1 MKKSKIDAEQLSHV
15 ISTIYDC
22 ALDPGQWPRAI
33 QQVCGLVEGKNGVIM
48 VVDTSGTRSRFDA
61 SWNVDHA
68 LMRIYSEKFHGINPL
83 LGPWS
88 AFDVDQAYNVAI
100 VMEPKRWMETRV
112 YREFGEP
119 NDFLDS
125 IGVTLLKN
133 AARFATMSVARPIK
147 AGFSGEHEL
156 NVMRLLAP
164 HLRKAITIAN
174 FIEMK
179 ELTSA
184 AFDALL
190 APILL
195 INDEGHIIHCNNAAR
210 DLLVS
215 ADPIRSEGGSLAAR
229 ATDSAKALDSA
240 LSAVLNRSREE
251 PETAQ
256 VVFTPF
262 SDGRA
267 AFAHVLP
274 IRSGTPRGQ
283 FEPRA
288 AAAVFITPASEA
300 SGLPFQAWASAFG
313 LTAAEVRVLEALSKG
328 LSIIEVATELEVAPT
343 TARTHLARLMHKTGT
358 RRQADFLH
366 LAAQLTSPIR
376 ATH

>member
-1 MKKSKIDAEQLSHV
+1 MKTQIDAAQLSDV
-15 ISTIYDC
+15 ISAIYDC
-22 ALDPGQWPRAI
+22 ALDPGQWPAAI
-33 QQVCGLVEGKNGVIM
+33 EQVSGLVEGKNGVIM
-48 VVDTSGTRSRFDA
+48 VLDTSGGGSRFDA

-68 LMRIYSEKFHGINPL
+68 LTRIYSEKFHPINPL
-83 LGPWS
+83 HGPWS
-88 AFDVDQAYNVAI
+88 AFDVDEAYNVAL
-100 VMEPKRWMETRV
+100 VMEPERWMETRV

-133 AARFATMSVARPIK
+133 PARFATLSVARPIK
-147 AGFSGEHEL
+147 AGFSGEREL
-156 NVMRLLAP
+156 EVMRLLAP
-164 HLRKAITIAN
+164 HLRKAITIAD

-190 APILL
+190 APIVLV
-195 INDEGHIIHCNNAAR
+195 NREGHIVHCNNAAR
-210 DLLVS
+210 GLLAA
-215 ADPIRSEGGSLAAR
+215 ADPIRSAGGALTARAPDAAR
-229 ATDSAKALDSA
+229 ALALA
-240 LSAVLNRSREE
+240 LAAALNGSRQE
-251 PETAQ
+251 PEAAQ

-274 IRSGTPRGQ
+274 IRSGRSRGQ

-288 AAAVFITPASEA
+288 AAAVFITPANKA
-300 SGLPFQAWASAFG
+300 SGLPFQAWATAFG
-313 LTAAEVRVLEALSKG
+313 LTAAEVRVLELLSKG
-328 LSIIEVATELEVAPT
+328 LSITEAATELGVAPT

-358 RRQADFLH
+358 TRQADVLQ
-366 LAAQLTSPIR
+366 LAAQLTSPISAR
-376 ATH
+376 